1 MAATTTGLR
10 AYLRLPEDDPE
21 NLAVYLNAARSKARA
36 AGVPDYEENAQY
48 DMFLYVLAGA
58 YYDNRG
64 IDAADQRNLQK
75 LIDSFVL
82 ELRYA
87 GGDTTSMGGA
97 E

>member
-1 MAATTTGLR
+1 
-10 AYLRLPEDDPE
+10 
-21 NLAVYLNAARSKARA
+21 
-36 AGVPDYEENAQY
+36 
-48 DMFLYVLAGA
+48 MFLYVLAGA